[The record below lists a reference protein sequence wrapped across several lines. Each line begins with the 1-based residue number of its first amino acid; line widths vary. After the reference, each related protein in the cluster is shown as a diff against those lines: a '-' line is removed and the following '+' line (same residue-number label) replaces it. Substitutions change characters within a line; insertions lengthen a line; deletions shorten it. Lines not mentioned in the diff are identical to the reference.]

1 MADSDALLVVED
13 WISEHFFTTDAR
25 KESYLARVLDRVK
38 RWRDAEHPTTKSRFT
53 AERSKLATAMAALYA
68 DDDPDPDAAA
78 ALHADLRRILG
89 YEPGPYD
96 TTVNGPVRLLRS
108 IAGAARCRATGVLRG
123 DARETRY
130 LVRESR
136 STSVR

>member
-38 RWRDAEHPTTKSRFT
+38 QWRDAEHPTTKSRFT

-68 DDDPDPDAAA
+68 DEDPDPDAAA
-78 ALHADLRRILG
+78 LSSS
-89 YEPGPYD
+89 
-96 TTVNGPVRLLRS
+96 S
-108 IAGAARCRATGVLRG
+108 IAYRSSVMRQIVLIVSMLLLLLLDDDDDSSSLSPPSPSPETMAR
-123 DARETRY
+123 
-130 LVRESR
+130 
-136 STSVR
+136 

>member
-38 RWRDAEHPTTKSRFT
+38 QWRDAEHPTTKSRFT
-53 AERSKLATAMAALYA
+53 ADRSKLATAMAALYA

-89 YEPGPYD
+89 YEPGPYE
-96 TTVNGPVRLLRS
+96 TAVNGPVRLLRS
-108 IAGAARCRATGVLRG
+108 PGLEPILA
-123 DARETRY
+123 
-130 LVRESR
+130 LV
-136 STSVR
+136 